1 VNTGMWDGVFTRS
14 RTGPRINHAG
24 ASGCAR
30 PALNAQLTVLH
41 H

>member
-1 VNTGMWDGVFTRS
+1 MASSLDAA
-14 RTGPRINHAG
+14 PAHA
-24 ASGCAR
+24 STMPTHQRCAR